1 MKIQRLIV
9 LLLSL
14 LLLPPAFA
22 DSLLIAAAAG
32 YKRPVSELSGAFEK
46 KSGVRVEQIYGHMG
60 AIVSQAKQ
68 SGQVALIF
76 GDLAYLSK
84 VDGLRFSTFLPT
96 GAGRMVIAWPTGQSL
111 KNPAELADS
120 RFARI
125 ALPDT
130 KVAIYGIAATEFI
143 QHSKLTAQLKDK
155 LQVAS
160 TVPQVSAYLIS
171 GEVDAGFINLTEA
184 LAIKDKIGGYLEL
197 DQDGYTPI
205 KIVAG
210 VVDGYGDKAPV
221 KALAQF
227 LETPEARA
235 ILAKYGL

>member
-1 MKIQRLIV
+1 MKLHRLLV

-14 LLLPPAFA
+14 LLLPPALA
-22 DSLLIAAAAG
+22 DSLLIAAGAG
-32 YKRPVSELSGAFEK
+32 YKRPISELSNAFEQ

-60 AIVSQAKQ
+60 GVVSQAKQ
-68 SGQVALIF
+68 SGQVAFIF
-76 GDLAYLSK
+76 GDLAYLAK
-84 VDGLRFSTFLPT
+84 VDGLNFSSFLPV
-96 GAGRMVIAWPTGQSL
+96 GAGRMVVAWPKGQTL
-111 KNPAELADS
+111 KNLAELADS

-125 ALPDT
+125 AIPDT
-130 KVAIYGIAATEFI
+130 KSAIYGIAATEFI
-143 QHSKLTAQLKDK
+143 QRNNLTAQLKDK

-184 LAIKDKIGGYLEL
+184 LAIKEKIGGYLEL
-197 DQDGYTPI
+197 DQKDYSPV

-210 VVDGYGDKAPV
+210 VLDGFADKAAV
-221 KALAQF
+221 KALGAF

-235 ILAKYGL
+235 ILTKYGL

>member
-1 MKIQRLIV
+1 MKRYRLFV
-9 LLLSL
+9 FLLSL

-22 DSLLIAAAAG
+22 ENLLIAAGAG
-32 YKRPVSELSGAFEK
+32 YKRPISEVSNAFEQ
-46 KSGVRVEQIYGHMG
+46 KSGVHVEQIYGHMG
-60 AIVSQAKQ
+60 GIVSQAKQ

-84 VDGLRFSTFLPT
+84 VDGLTFSSFLPL
-96 GAGRMVIAWPTGQSL
+96 GNGRMVVAWPKGQSL
-111 KNPAELADS
+111 KNPLELAES

-130 KVAIYGIAATEFI
+130 KSAIYGIAATEFI